1 MVREEKDEPTVLC
14 SCRFMIYV
22 PVTASGTKQHSM
34 PSEEYLYLT
43 SMMGINGEVS
53 HVTVWA
59 ATKLEVER
67 IFLVWE
73 SMYGQRGGASLA
85 AYTAI
90 SIGFLST
97 SEAVRAGLKPS
108 GAIVEQ

>member
-1 MVREEKDEPTVLC
+1 
-14 SCRFMIYV
+14 MIYV
-22 PVTASGTKQHSM
+22 PVTASCTKPRST
-34 PSEEYLYLT
+34 PAEEYLYLT
-43 SMMGINGEVS
+43 FLTGTNGEVS

-59 ATKLEVER
+59 AAKLEVER

-85 AYTAI
+85 AYTAL
-90 SIGFLST
+90 SIGFLRT

-108 GAIVEQ
+108 GAIVEHW